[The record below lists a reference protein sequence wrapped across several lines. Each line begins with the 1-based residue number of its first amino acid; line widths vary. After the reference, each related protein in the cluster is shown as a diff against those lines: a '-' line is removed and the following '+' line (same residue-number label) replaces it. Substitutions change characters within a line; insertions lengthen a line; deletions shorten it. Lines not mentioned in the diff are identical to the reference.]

1 MERKVKYNYEFKL
14 RCIGEVLNK
23 NRSKESVAVE
33 NGISS
38 TNLGR
43 WLNFYVKYGK
53 QGLLSRKNQNYSSD
67 FKLKVIRTIEEKS
80 LSLGEACLFFNIPND
95 GVIINWQRKFK
106 AQGSAGLQHKPK
118 GRPKSMTYKRAKKKS
133 TKPLTREEE
142 LLLENESLRMQ
153 VDYLKKLQ
161 ALIQAEEAKQNKK
174 HKPYMN

>member
-33 NGISS
+33 NGISP

-43 WLNFYVKYGK
+43 WLNFYLKYGK
-53 QGLLSRKNQNYSSD
+53 EGLSSRKNQNYSSD

-106 AQGSAGLQHKPK
+106 SQGSAGLQHKPK

-161 ALIQAEEAKQNKK
+161 ALIQAEEAKQDKK
-174 HKPYMN
+174 RKP